1 MVELNFFNFPACIFA
16 KSSAINLDE
25 CLKKDNINMIS
36 CGGQS
41 SIPICYAMKASNSDL
56 NYIEVFFIGLCQVLA
71 FIPGESRAGVTI
83 TGARIL
89 GVKRKSSAIF
99 SMVLSIPII
108 LSSLSLSMID
118 LFSKLSIEIN
128 LTQPI
133 FAACIACIT
142 ALISIHAMMKILQF
156 TNFNI
161 FIIYRIILGI
171 LLLIFYA

>member
-1 MVELNFFNFPACIFA
+1 
-16 KSSAINLDE
+16 
-25 CLKKDNINMIS
+25 
-36 CGGQS
+36 
-41 SIPICYAMKASNSDL
+41 
-56 NYIEVFFIGLCQVLA
+56 
-71 FIPGESRAGVTI
+71 
-83 TGARIL
+83 
-89 GVKRKSSAIF
+89 
-99 SMVLSIPII
+99 MVLSIPII

-118 LFSKLSIEIN
+118 LFSKQSIEIN